1 MGDIDRSRLIE
12 AEWQEDA
19 AVNPNASYSTE
30 IRIFAADR
38 RGMLFDVSKAFTE
51 ANINV
56 TALNS
61 KSNNKNERATFTV
74 SFDIKTVDELNYI
87 ISKLR
92 MIPGVLDVERSV
104 G

>member
-1 MGDIDRSRLIE
+1 
-12 AEWQEDA
+12 
-19 AVNPNASYSTE
+19 
-30 IRIFAADR
+30 
-38 RGMLFDVSKAFTE
+38 MLFDVSKGFTE

-56 TALNS
+56 TAINS

-74 SFDIKTVDELNYI
+74 SFDIKTVDQLNHV
-87 ISKLR
+87 ISKIR